1 MCFNDWGK
9 KRVETWLLFNSEVS
23 IRHMPELPQWR
34 CLAQGQVTV
43 HVDKN
48 QCSYQQQLYIYAQ
61 HEWEYNVTL
70 LCFTH
75 GYIYTVLLRS
85 ILPTLVLS
93 LTLWLFG
100 FPRTACEPGRRPICY
115 TQTHSRPQS
124 PLCFPSRTTL
134 GEKKKQNNNTVHS
147 IYHSGV
153 GHRLHYS
160 SWKCCKNDDSDSH
173 SPAHLITANILDMVC
188 CI

>member
-93 LTLWLFG
+93 LAVW
-100 FPRTACEPGRRPICY
+100 FPTYSVWARTQAHLLY
-115 TQTHSRPQS
+115 SDTQSTPVTFMFPLTHDAWW
-124 PLCFPSRTTL
+124 
-134 GEKKKQNNNTVHS
+134 KKKNNNNTVHS

-160 SWKCCKNDDSDSH
+160 SCKCCKNDDLDSH